1 MKIFIG
7 ADHAGYTLKGLLKAY
22 LSELGHEVEDKGAY
36 EFVEHD
42 DYPDYVSA
50 VAESVINTPES
61 FGIVLCG
68 TGQGEIMVANR
79 VSGIRAALFYGPMLP
94 KSPVEINGRES
105 TDPYEIVKLA
115 RLHNDAN
122 ILALSARFISED
134 EAREATRIFL
144 ETKFSGEER
153 HVRRLSKF

>member
-22 LSELGHEVEDKGAY
+22 LTELGHEVEDKGAY

-50 VAESVINTPES
+50 VTESVVSTPES
-61 FGIVLCG
+61 VGVVLCG

-79 VSGIRAALFYGPMLP
+79 IPGIRAALFYGPMLP

-105 TDPYEIVKLA
+105 TDPYEIVRLA

-134 EAREATRIFL
+134 EAREAIQIFL